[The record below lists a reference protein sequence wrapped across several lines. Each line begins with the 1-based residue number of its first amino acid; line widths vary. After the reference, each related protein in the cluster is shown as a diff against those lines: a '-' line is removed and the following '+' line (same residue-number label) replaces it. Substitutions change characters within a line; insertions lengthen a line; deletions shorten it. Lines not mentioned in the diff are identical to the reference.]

1 MLNLPRSTEVKR
13 PLPKTGLY
21 RQFAWPASQRER
33 FDADISRLAF
43 TNWISQ
49 QTLPAIAEGKDTKEI
64 YVIEITLKSRNFDPK
79 NIILLARSIP
89 QRVVYILRYEDVA
102 ILAVYHSKLFTTNWQ
117 SLDAINLSLTGL
129 NLDSVWENIVST
141 IGNFLVE
148 QDKSLTEQI
157 KVDEGRAKFERQI
170 ETLEKQMKTT
180 KQPRRKR
187 ELFVELQKLKSLE

>member
-43 TNWISQ
+43 TNWISP

-89 QRVVYILRYEDVA
+89 QRVVYILRYEDEA
-102 ILAVYHSKLFTTNWQ
+102 ILAVYHAKLFTTNWQ
-117 SLDAINLSLTGL
+117 SLENINLSLTGL
-129 NLDSVWENIVST
+129 NLDAVWENIVST
-141 IGNFLVE
+141 IGDFKVE

-157 KVDEGRAKFERQI
+157 KIHEERDKLLRQI
-170 ETLEKQMKTT
+170 ESLERQMRTT
-180 KQPRRKR
+180 RQQRRKR
-187 ELFVELQKLKSLE
+187 ELYIKLQKLKQI

>member
-33 FDADISRLAF
+33 FDAEISRLAF
-43 TNWISQ
+43 TNWISP

-89 QRVVYILRYEDVA
+89 QRVVYILRYEEDA

-129 NLDSVWENIVST
+129 NLDAVWENIVST
-141 IGNFLVE
+141 IGDFLVE

-157 KVDEGRAKFERQI
+157 KIDEERDKLLCKIEVLERQ
-170 ETLEKQMKTT
+170 MKAT
-180 KQPRRKR
+180 KQPRHKR
-187 ELFVELQKLKSLE
+187 ELFVELQKLKQHN

>member
-13 PLPKTGLY
+13 PLPKTDLY
-21 RQFAWPASQRER
+21 RQFTWPASQRQH

-43 TNWISQ
+43 TNWISP

-89 QRVVYILRYEDVA
+89 QRVVYILRYEDEA

-129 NLDSVWENIVST
+129 NLDAVWENIVST

-157 KVDEGRAKFERQI
+157 KIDEERDKLLRQI
-170 ETLEKQMKTT
+170 EALERQMRTT
-180 KQPRRKR
+180 RQPRRKR
-187 ELFVELQKLKSLE
+187 ELYIKLQKLKQI

>member
-1 MLNLPRSTEVKR
+1 MLHLPRSTDVKR

-43 TNWISQ
+43 TNWISP

-89 QRVVYILRYEDVA
+89 QRVVYILRHEDEA
-102 ILAVYHSKLFTTNWQ
+102 ILAVYHAKLFTTNWQ

-129 NLDSVWENIVST
+129 NLDAVWENIVST
-141 IGNFLVE
+141 IGDFLVE
-148 QDKSLTEQI
+148 QDKSLIEQI
-157 KVDEGRAKFERQI
+157 KIDEERDKLLRQI
-170 ETLEKQMKTT
+170 EALERQMRTT
-180 KQPRRKR
+180 RQPRRKR
-187 ELFVELQKLKSLE
+187 ELYIKLQKLKQI

>member
-1 MLNLPRSTEVKR
+1 MLHLPRSTEVKR

-43 TNWISQ
+43 TNWISP

-89 QRVVYILRYEDVA
+89 QRVVYILRYEDEA
-102 ILAVYHSKLFTTNWQ
+102 RLAVYHSKLFTTNWQ

-129 NLDSVWENIVST
+129 NLDAVWENIVST

-157 KVDEGRAKFERQI
+157 KIDEERDRFLRQI
-170 ETLEKQMKTT
+170 ESLERQMKTT
-180 KQPRRKR
+180 RQPHRKR
-187 ELFVELQKLKSLE
+187 ELYIKLQKLKQI

>member
-21 RQFAWPASQRER
+21 RQFAWPASQREC

-43 TNWISQ
+43 TNWISP

-89 QRVVYILRYEDVA
+89 QRVVYILRYEDEA

-157 KVDEGRAKFERQI
+157 KIDEERDKLLRQI
-170 ETLEKQMKTT
+170 EALERQMRTT
-180 KQPRRKR
+180 RQPRRKR
-187 ELFVELQKLKSLE
+187 ELYIKLQKLKQI

>member
-102 ILAVYHSKLFTTNWQ
+102 IIAVYHAKLFTTNWQ

>member
-21 RQFAWPASQRER
+21 RQVAWPASQREC

-43 TNWISQ
+43 TNWISP

-89 QRVVYILRYEDVA
+89 QRVVYILRYEDEA

-157 KVDEGRAKFERQI
+157 KIDEERDKLLRQI
-170 ETLEKQMKTT
+170 EALERQMRTT
-180 KQPRRKR
+180 RQPRRKR
-187 ELFVELQKLKSLE
+187 ELYIKLQKLKQI

>member
-21 RQFAWPASQRER
+21 RQFAWPASQREC

-43 TNWISQ
+43 TNWISP

-102 ILAVYHSKLFTTNWQ
+102 IIAVYHAKLFTTNWQ